1 MHFSFPTAAIVHFH
15 SLATRAGAGTSRAMA
30 SAAPCSVPTVCAR
43 RTAPNHR
50 HRASS
55 SSARPP
61 RPSGFARL
69 GRRDDAGECVVV
81 RFTRVSVAAAE
92 TSEET
97 AKNDAAADDADAAA
111 SDDPLHA
118 LVGESLVAAATDL
131 KTTEL
136 KARLAAMGVSA
147 TGLKPTL
154 VDRLVACVEMRAR
167 GEDPAVIMRARA
179 LKKKSAIE
187 DEKAAAIARRD
198 ARRAKRTGSA
208 EGAYAL
214 SKQTARA
221 IRARKQTGA
230 KGKTKP
236 RAPRAEEFDVELPP
250 DPDASSELVG
260 SSSCA
265 GDREGGGGGGGGRNK
280 MNKILRDLATQEEL
294 VADIAA
300 DGGIDGDGENH
311 QSDRD
316 RDSRDRQTGWF
327 TVAVPENREDRA
339 AAQILSL
346 SDTPASD
353 NTEVKVWVPRVPPRD
368 YVASESEA
376 RSIHW
381 SPYDRVGVVNAD
393 P

>member
-1 MHFSFPTAAIVHFH
+1 
-15 SLATRAGAGTSRAMA
+15 
-30 SAAPCSVPTVCAR
+30 
-43 RTAPNHR
+43 
-50 HRASS
+50 
-55 SSARPP
+55 
-61 RPSGFARL
+61 
-69 GRRDDAGECVVV
+69 
-81 RFTRVSVAAAE
+81 
-92 TSEET
+92 
-97 AKNDAAADDADAAA
+97 
-111 SDDPLHA
+111 
-118 LVGESLVAAATDL
+118 
-131 KTTEL
+131 
-136 KARLAAMGVSA
+136 
-147 TGLKPTL
+147 
-154 VDRLVACVEMRAR
+154 MRAR

-179 LKKKSAIE
+179 LKKMSAIE

-260 SSSCA
+260 SSSFA
-265 GDREGGGGGGGGRNK
+265 GGREGGGGGVGGRNK